1 MRWQQ
6 MLVALSLGA
15 SKGAAEGFCGNN
27 LNFEQKARV
36 FSVIQIREQQA
47 SVWVLIVGSASHPAR
62 DCFLPLNSGAGNTT
76 WPLCQS
82 TMFQLTATPVS
93 ALADEPVHIRA
104 TGLPPLQMM
113 TLTASL
119 KDEKGKLYRSKAF
132 YRSNEAGEL
141 DLQRDS
147 SFGGDYVGVH
157 PMGLFWSLKP
167 EVAFGR
173 LLKRDVMN
181 SPFLVTLHLY
191 DSVCFQDSATVEPKV
206 SQVVQRWYSSPGTQ
220 RVQIREGCVRGALF
234 LPPGEGPFPGI
245 IDLFGGIGGLIEFRA
260 SLLAAHGFAVLAVAY
275 FAYEDLPSQLANVEL
290 EYFEEAAN
298 LLLAHPKVQ
307 KPGIGVIS
315 VSKGAEIGLAMA
327 CFLKQV
333 VAVVCINGPSSVCH
347 FPLRYRDLAI
357 TPMATF
363 LERMQIDISGAV
375 SLRHI
380 LDDPRDK
387 RNQHRVY
394 PIEKAQA
401 QILFIVGE
409 NDASLSS
416 REYAQQALER
426 LQSHGKSNGR
436 MLVYPGAGHLIEPP
450 YAPLCYASWNPLF
463 SIPLLW
469 GGDPVA
475 HAVAQEHA
483 WGEIQKFFR
492 QHLVQTS
499 SKL

>member
-1 MRWQQ
+1 
-6 MLVALSLGA
+6 
-15 SKGAAEGFCGNN
+15 
-27 LNFEQKARV
+27 
-36 FSVIQIREQQA
+36 
-47 SVWVLIVGSASHPAR
+47 
-62 DCFLPLNSGAGNTT
+62 
-76 WPLCQS
+76 
-82 TMFQLTATPVS
+82 MFQLTATPAS

-104 TGLPPLQMM
+104 TGLPPLQLV

-141 DLQRDS
+141 DLQQAP

-167 EVAFGR
+167 ETVFGR

-181 SPFLVTLHLY
+181 SPFLVTLDLY
-191 DSVCFQDSATVEPKV
+191 DSVCFYDSALVKPRV
-206 SQVVQRWYSSPGTQ
+206 SQVVQRWYSCPGTQ
-220 RVQIREGCVRGALF
+220 RIQIREGRVRGALF
-234 LPPGEGPFPGI
+234 LPPGEGPFLGI

-260 SLLAAHGFAVLAVAY
+260 SLLAAHGFAVLALAY
-275 FAYEDLPSQLANVEL
+275 FAYEDLPSLLADMDL

-307 KPGIGVIS
+307 RPGIGVIS

-333 VAVVCINGPSSVCH
+333 VATVCINGPNAVFE
-347 FPLRYRDLAI
+347 FPFRYKDLVM
-357 TPMATF
+357 TPIPSF
-363 LERMQIDISGAV
+363 LERTQIDVSGAV
-375 SLRHI
+375 RLRHFRG
-380 LDDPRDK
+380 DPRDK
-387 RNQHRVY
+387 RYQQSVY
-394 PIEKAQA
+394 PIEKAQG

-409 NDASLSS
+409 NDELINS
-416 REYAQQALER
+416 REYGKQALDQ
-426 LQSHGKSNGR
+426 LQSHGRSNGR

-450 YAPLCYASWNPLF
+450 YAPLCYASRNTHHY
-463 SIPLLW
+463 STPLLW

-475 HAVAQEHA
+475 HAAAQEHA